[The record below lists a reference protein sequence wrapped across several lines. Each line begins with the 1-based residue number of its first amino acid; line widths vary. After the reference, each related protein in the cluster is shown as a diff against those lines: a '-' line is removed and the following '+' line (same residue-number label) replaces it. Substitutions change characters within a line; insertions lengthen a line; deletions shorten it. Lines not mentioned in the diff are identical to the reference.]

1 MIQLMR
7 TKVMDSKMDVEKTW
21 MLINKLNEKVHQL
34 LRNRVG
40 QIFQEDRTLLDTNS
54 LKTRTQ
60 VPVAL

>member
-1 MIQLMR
+1 
-7 TKVMDSKMDVEKTW
+7 MDSKMDVEKTW